1 VKYVP
6 IAVVVITL
14 AIALNVAIDEW
25 LEDKW
30 SVLAKTLVGEVAIL
44 GASFWVRKVPGM
56 PVDGIVKATPLFV
69 ASFIAV
75 ALVYLLLLQLRQGR
89 A

>member
-1 VKYVP
+1 MKYVP

-30 SVLAKTLVGEVAIL
+30 SVLAKAFVGAAATL
-44 GASFWVRKVPGM
+44 GASFWVRKVAGM
-56 PVDGIVKATPLFV
+56 PADGIVKATPLFA

-75 ALVYLLLLQLRQGR
+75 AFAYLLLF
-89 A
+89 